1 MGTII
6 KQREVLGMKAICWC
20 IALTVL
26 LVNIGKGQQGKK
38 ISVEQAKAIVRQFEG
53 NPNLSLPEPKIYQVG
68 DKTLYHFRLPNGD
81 EYRVN
86 AFTGE
91 IQSVFYGSRQARKT
105 TKDILANALP
115 LSKLEAIAWNQA
127 RRLYRGFVNRKMV
140 LVNRYFDGEA
150 YTFQFRERLPNGALT
165 QNGCTVSV
173 RADTGQLLFYVQ
185 TFIDVPPEAAEAPAI
200 SKEQALEEV
209 RRSLGLAEIT
219 RVERVS
225 LEFHRGRLVWFFMV
239 EGPLPDGT
247 TYLWFIYVDAK
258 TGEVLEKDRALA
270 PPFRQPLRGHTMV
283 GGFLLKQE
291 YGPLARGKRLFVPS
305 EIFEALGVT
314 VRRQGNQ
321 VVLSSQRQKL
331 VVATADYVE
340 NKGRLF
346 LSPALLLKL
355 LPDFIVEVHED
366 LVRKSVNILCANKES
381 LGALVRHGKKIPLNL
396 DERRFQKVYTK
407 MREMQLTL
415 R

>member
-1 MGTII
+1 
-6 KQREVLGMKAICWC
+6 MKALYCAF
-20 IALTVL
+20 ALVMLLITVSES
-26 LVNIGKGQQGKK
+26 QQGTK

-53 NPNLSLPEPKIYQVG
+53 KPNLSLPEPKIYQVN
-68 DKTLYHFRLPNGD
+68 DKVLYHFHLPNGD
-81 EYRVN
+81 EYRID

-127 RRLYRGFVNRKMV
+127 RRLYRDFVNRKMV
-140 LVNRYFDGEA
+140 LVNKYFDGEA

-173 RADTGQLLFYVQ
+173 RADTGQLLFYAQ
-185 TFIDVPPEAAEAPAI
+185 TFVDIPPEAAEAPAI

-219 RVERVS
+219 RVERAL

-247 TYLWFIYVDAK
+247 TYLWSALVDAK
-258 TGEVLEKDRALA
+258 TGRILEKDKALA

-291 YGPLARGKRLFVPS
+291 YGPLVRGKRLFVPS
-305 EIFEALGVT
+305 EIFEALGIT
-314 VRRQGNQ
+314 VKKQEGQWTLFAQRR
-321 VVLSSQRQKL
+321 KL
-331 VVATADYVE
+331 VVKEENFVE
-340 NKGRLF
+340 ENGRLF
-346 LSPALLLKL
+346 LSPMLLPQL
-355 LPDFIVEVHED
+355 LPDFVLCVQED
-366 LVRKSVNILCANKES
+366 FVRRSVNILCANKES
-381 LGALVRHGKKIPLNL
+381 LGSLMRYGKVRQLNIK
-396 DERRFQKVYTK
+396 DWQFQRVYRK
-407 MREMQLTL
+407 LCQMNLL
-415 R
+415 K

>member
-1 MGTII
+1 
-6 KQREVLGMKAICWC
+6 MKAICWC

-26 LVNIGKGQQGKK
+26 LVNIGESQQGKK

-68 DKTLYHFRLPNGD
+68 DKALYHFRLPNGD

-91 IQSVFYGSRQARKT
+91 VQSVFYGSRQARKT

-127 RRLYRGFVNRKMV
+127 RRLYRDFGNRKMV

-173 RADTGQLLFYVQ
+173 RADTGQLLFYAQ
-185 TFIDVPPEAAEAPAI
+185 TFVDLPPEAAEAPKI

-219 RVERVS
+219 RMERALLKVY
-225 LEFHRGRLVWFFMV
+225 RGRLVWFFMV
-239 EGPLPDGT
+239 EGPFPDGT
-247 TYLWFIYVDAK
+247 TYLWFIYMDAK
-258 TGEVLEKDRALA
+258 TGEIVEKDKALA
-270 PPFRQPLRGHTMV
+270 PPFRQPLQGHAMV
-283 GGFLLKQE
+283 GGILLRRE
-291 YGPLARGKRLFVPS
+291 YGPIGRDKRLFIPS

-314 VRRQGNQ
+314 VKRQGNQ
-321 VVLSSQRQKL
+321 VVLFSQRQKL

-396 DERRFQKVYTK
+396 DERRFQKVYAK
-407 MREMQLTL
+407 MHQMQLIL

>member
-1 MGTII
+1 
-6 KQREVLGMKAICWC
+6 MKAICWC

-26 LVNIGKGQQGKK
+26 LVNIGESQQGKK

-53 NPNLSLPEPKIYQVG
+53 NPNLPLPEPKVYQVG
-68 DKTLYHFRLPNGD
+68 DKALYHFRLPNGN

-91 IQSVFYGSRQARKT
+91 VQSVFYGSRQARKT
-105 TKDILANALP
+105 TKDILTNALP

-127 RRLYRGFVNRKMV
+127 RRLYRDFGNRKMV

-150 YTFQFRERLPNGALT
+150 YTFQFRERLLNGALT

-173 RADTGQLLFYVQ
+173 RADTGQLLFYSQ
-185 TFIDVPPEAAEAPAI
+185 TFVDVPPEAAEAPAI

-225 LEFHRGRLVWFFMV
+225 LEFHRGGLVWFFMV
-239 EGPLPDGT
+239 EDPLPDGT
-247 TYLWFIYVDAK
+247 TYLWSALVDAK
-258 TGEVLEKDRALA
+258 TGRVLEKNKAPA

-283 GGFLLKQE
+283 GGFLVKQE
-291 YGPLARGKRLFVPS
+291 YGPLVRGKKLFVPS

-314 VRRQGNQ
+314 VKRQGSQ

-331 VVATADYVE
+331 VVAPADYVE

-355 LPDFIVEVHED
+355 LSDFIVEVHED
-366 LVRKSVNILCANKES
+366 LVRKSVNILCANKKS
-381 LGALVRHGKKIPLNL
+381 LGALARHGKKIPLNL
-396 DERRFQKVYTK
+396 DERRFQKVYAK
-407 MREMQLTL
+407 MLL
-415 R
+415 PSSGGYP